1 MRYRDRKRRRL
12 DREGREEPRRRRL
25 GRRDVHRRPS
35 RTRVGRTVE
44 MGRDKKNP
52 KPLDVSAFHTL
63 IKTASQVIT
72 RHEQALHASLNKT
85 VTVDTDGARW
95 TVALKIVPDEDDPH
109 GLLSAENAFGE
120 RVEAVR
126 VRADFKLNVASAN
139 AWVADEFRKP
149 R

>member
-1 MRYRDRKRRRL
+1 M
-12 DREGREEPRRRRL
+12 
-25 GRRDVHRRPS
+25 
-35 RTRVGRTVE
+35 
-44 MGRDKKNP
+44 
-52 KPLDVSAFHTL
+52 
-63 IKTASQVIT
+63 
-72 RHEQALHASLNKT
+72 
-85 VTVDTDGARW
+85 
-95 TVALKIVPDEDDPH
+95 TVALKIVPDEDHPR